1 VKIYI
6 DESGDLGFGPRMT
19 KYFVIAALIVRDDLP
34 IRRCFAKIRRNTV
47 RKSIKQLPE
56 FKYHASDDI
65 TVRRVVHCIAG
76 ADLDIA
82 YALLRKDEVYDRL
95 RPHHQTIYNYVC
107 GSLVSAI
114 VTRYQP
120 CDPIDLIVDKSPS
133 CVGQDLFNDYIVFKA
148 MDQNRNG
155 IAGLDSIRIAHKDSR
170 QEACIQAA
178 DFVAGVVHRYYRDG
192 DEAHFDAIESKTVIA
207 LDYFRGRQ
215 K

>member
-19 KYFVIAALIVRDDLP
+19 KYFVIAGLIVRDDQP
-34 IRRCFAKIRRNTV
+34 IRRCFAKIRNNTV
-47 RKSIKQLPE
+47 KKSIKQLPE
-56 FKYHASDDI
+56 FKYHNSDDV
-65 TVRRVVHCIAG
+65 TVRRVVQCVTTT
-76 ADLDIA
+76 DLDIA

-95 RPHHQTIYNYVC
+95 RSHHQTVYNYLC

-120 CDPIDLIVDKSPS
+120 SEPLDIIVDKSLN
-133 CVGQDLFNDYIVFKA
+133 CVGQDMFNDYIVFKA

-178 DFVAGVVHRYYRDG
+178 DFIAGVVHRHYRDG
-192 DEAHFDAIESKTVIA
+192 NEANFDAVWGKTTIA
-207 LDYFRGRQ
+207 FDYFRGRQ